1 MSLRVLLTDRPWPDD
16 RIERGILTEAGIELI
31 EAPSG
36 DEATLARL
44 SVDCQAIM
52 TCWAKVTQTV
62 MAASPECRHVAR
74 LGIGLDNIDVAYAT
88 TRNIVVTNIPDYCIE
103 EVVDH
108 ALALLLGLA
117 RNVAFHHLRTKRGIY
132 ELRSGQPLRRIAG
145 QTLGLFG
152 FGRTG
157 QLLARK
163 AQGIGLTVVAH
174 SASGDDRGT
183 GIEMVSRE
191 ELFRRSDFLSL
202 HAPLTPQ
209 TRHAINAESLPQMKP
224 HVVIV
229 NTSRGGLIDH
239 AALWRALQE
248 NRVGGVGLD
257 VFDPEPPNLADP
269 LFSDERVIATP
280 HIAFVSEESLIN
292 LRERTARQIVDTLQ
306 GRVPENVINPQV
318 LLNR

>member
-1 MSLRVLLTDRPWPDD
+1 MPRVLLTDRPWPDD
-16 RIERGILTEAGIELI
+16 RIERGILSAAGIELI
-31 EAPSG
+31 EAPAG
-36 DEATLARL
+36 DEATLSKLAA
-44 SVDCQAIM
+44 DCQAIM
-52 TCWAKVTQTV
+52 TCWAKVTQNV
-62 MAASPECRHVAR
+62 IAASPECRHVAR

-88 TRNIVVTNIPDYCIE
+88 SRGIVVTNIPDYCIE

-108 ALALLLGLA
+108 ALALMLGLA
-117 RNVAFHHLRTKRGIY
+117 RNVAFHYLRTKRGVY
-132 ELRSGQPLRRIAG
+132 DLRSGQPLRRIAG

-163 AQGIGLTVVAH
+163 AQGLGLKVISH
-174 SASGDDRGT
+174 SARGNNQGT

-191 ELFRRSDFLSL
+191 ELFQRSDFLSL

-209 TRHAINAESLPQMKP
+209 TKQAINAESIRLMKP

-239 AALWRALQE
+239 AALWAALQE
-248 NRVGGVGLD
+248 NRLGGVGLD

-292 LRERTARQIVDTLQ
+292 LRERTARQVVDTLQ
-306 GRVPENVINPQV
+306 GRTPENVINRQV
-318 LLNR
+318 LTNR